1 MPNKGYD
8 WGKHWARFRIFFF
21 LIPPGIHFLISFGNI
36 DSALVLLYFSLLM
49 VLIAVVD
56 LPPLPLACLAAAIAI
71 SAAAARLVLEGG
83 GNAIYLPSVAI
94 PLFFCGVFIASLLPG
109 RVPIVTR
116 IAVAVLGGLPERMMR
131 YSRQLTKAWVVFF
144 LLISAEALALAIW
157 APLEVWSLFANV
169 LNYVFIFAFF
179 VLEYVFRKWIFKE
192 EDILSFSQ
200 YMRALPRVGMAR
212 KAR

>member
-8 WGKHWARFRIFFF
+8 WGKHWARFRIFFL